1 MDELIDRFLK
11 YIYRKNTQSDK
22 TIESYKNDLNQYKE
36 YLLSQSIDSFE
47 SCDRLTFMNFL
58 ATLDH
63 LKSSSIARKM
73 SVYRSFYAYLAEYM
87 GINEN
92 PLLGIQTPKKSKQ
105 IPDFLFVEEIQEFL
119 NQPEADGSAEWIT
132 ENDQYL
138 VCWEEIAKI
147 EKKIAFEDAVSW
159 C

>member
-1 MDELIDRFLK
+1 MSNINIGIKNGVVIAKELVITDYNDREIGTTGFEIGDLLVVHSKGESENCLAVITAVQSYHEDADSYEKFLEG
-11 YIYRKNTQSDK
+11 D
-22 TIESYKNDLNQYKE
+22 
-36 YLLSQSIDSFE
+36 
-47 SCDRLTFMNFL
+47 
-58 ATLDH
+58 
-63 LKSSSIARKM
+63 
-73 SVYRSFYAYLAEYM
+73 
-87 GINEN
+87 
-92 PLLGIQTPKKSKQ
+92 
-105 IPDFLFVEEIQEFL
+105 EEIQEFL

>member
-1 MDELIDRFLK
+1 MSNINIGIKNGVVIAKELMITDYNDREIGTTGFEIGDLLVVHSKGESENCLAVITAVQSYHEDSDSYEKFLEG
-11 YIYRKNTQSDK
+11 D
-22 TIESYKNDLNQYKE
+22 
-36 YLLSQSIDSFE
+36 
-47 SCDRLTFMNFL
+47 
-58 ATLDH
+58 
-63 LKSSSIARKM
+63 
-73 SVYRSFYAYLAEYM
+73 
-87 GINEN
+87 
-92 PLLGIQTPKKSKQ
+92 
-105 IPDFLFVEEIQEFL
+105 EEIQEFL

>member
-1 MDELIDRFLK
+1 MSNINIETKNRIVIAKKLMITDCNDREIGTTGFEIGDLLVVHSKDESENCLAVITAVQSYHEDADSYEKFLE
-11 YIYRKNTQSDK
+11 SD
-22 TIESYKNDLNQYKE
+22 
-36 YLLSQSIDSFE
+36 
-47 SCDRLTFMNFL
+47 
-58 ATLDH
+58 
-63 LKSSSIARKM
+63 
-73 SVYRSFYAYLAEYM
+73 
-87 GINEN
+87 
-92 PLLGIQTPKKSKQ
+92 
-105 IPDFLFVEEIQEFL
+105 EEIQEFL

>member
-1 MDELIDRFLK
+1 MSNINIGIKNGVVIAKELMITD
-11 YIYRKNTQSDK
+11 Y
-22 TIESYKNDLNQYKE
+22 NDLE
-36 YLLSQSIDSFE
+36 IGTTGFEIGDLLVVHSKDESENCLAVITAVQSYHEDADSYE
-47 SCDRLTFMNFL
+47 KFL
-58 ATLDH
+58 EGD
-63 LKSSSIARKM
+63 
-73 SVYRSFYAYLAEYM
+73 
-87 GINEN
+87 
-92 PLLGIQTPKKSKQ
+92 
-105 IPDFLFVEEIQEFL
+105 EEIQEFL

>member
-1 MDELIDRFLK
+1 MSNINIGIKNGVVIAKELMITDYNDREIGTTGFEIGDLLVVHSKGESENCLAVITAVQSYHEDADSYEKFLEG
-11 YIYRKNTQSDK
+11 D
-22 TIESYKNDLNQYKE
+22 
-36 YLLSQSIDSFE
+36 
-47 SCDRLTFMNFL
+47 
-58 ATLDH
+58 
-63 LKSSSIARKM
+63 
-73 SVYRSFYAYLAEYM
+73 
-87 GINEN
+87 
-92 PLLGIQTPKKSKQ
+92 
-105 IPDFLFVEEIQEFL
+105 EEIQKFL

>member
-1 MDELIDRFLK
+1 MSNINIGIKNGVVIAKELMITDYNDREIGATGFEIGDLLVVHSKDESENCLAVITAVQGYHEDADSYEKFLEG
-11 YIYRKNTQSDK
+11 D
-22 TIESYKNDLNQYKE
+22 
-36 YLLSQSIDSFE
+36 
-47 SCDRLTFMNFL
+47 
-58 ATLDH
+58 
-63 LKSSSIARKM
+63 
-73 SVYRSFYAYLAEYM
+73 
-87 GINEN
+87 
-92 PLLGIQTPKKSKQ
+92 
-105 IPDFLFVEEIQEFL
+105 EEIQEFL

>member
-1 MDELIDRFLK
+1 MSNINIGIKNGVVIAKELIITDYNDREIGTTGFEIGDLLVVHSKGESENCLAVITAVQSYHEDADSYEKFLEG
-11 YIYRKNTQSDK
+11 D
-22 TIESYKNDLNQYKE
+22 
-36 YLLSQSIDSFE
+36 
-47 SCDRLTFMNFL
+47 
-58 ATLDH
+58 
-63 LKSSSIARKM
+63 
-73 SVYRSFYAYLAEYM
+73 
-87 GINEN
+87 
-92 PLLGIQTPKKSKQ
+92 
-105 IPDFLFVEEIQEFL
+105 EEIQEFL